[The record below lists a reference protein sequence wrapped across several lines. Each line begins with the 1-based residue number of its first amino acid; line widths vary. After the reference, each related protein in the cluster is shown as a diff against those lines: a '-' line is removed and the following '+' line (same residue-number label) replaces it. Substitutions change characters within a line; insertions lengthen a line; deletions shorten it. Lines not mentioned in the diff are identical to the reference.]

1 MPIDRRPISVRV
13 DLKVSGDVKENPLG
27 VLKGLA
33 NASRSIES
41 KLTEAVR
48 EARRQRF
55 TWDEIGAALGITRQA
70 AWERF
75 SLD

>member
-1 MPIDRRPISVRV
+1 
-13 DLKVSGDVKENPLG
+13 VSGDVKANPLG

-55 TWDEIGAALGITRQA
+55 TWEEIGAAIGITRQA

>member
-1 MPIDRRPISVRV
+1 MPVDGQPISVHV
-13 DLKVSGDVKENPLG
+13 DLKVSGDVKANPLG

-55 TWDEIGAALGITRQA
+55 TWEEIGAAIGITRQA

>member
-1 MPIDRRPISVRV
+1 MPANGQSVSV
-13 DLKVSGDVKENPLG
+13 SVSLKVSGDVHENPLG

-33 NASRSIES
+33 SASRSIEA
-41 KLTEAVR
+41 KVTETVR

-55 TWDEIGAALGITRQA
+55 TWEEIGAALGVSRQA

>member
-1 MPIDRRPISVRV
+1 MPVETQAVRV
-13 DLKVSGDVKENPLG
+13 SVSLKVSGDVKENPLG
-27 VLKGLA
+27 VVKGLV

-41 KLTEAVR
+41 KLTEAVQ

-55 TWDEIGAALGITRQA
+55 TWEEIGAALGISRQA

>member
-1 MPIDRRPISVRV
+1 MPVDRHPISVSV
-13 DLKVSGDVKENPLG
+13 DLKVSGDVKENPLAA
-27 VLKGLA
+27 LKGLA
-33 NASRSIES
+33 HASRSIES

-55 TWDEIGAALGITRQA
+55 TWEEIGAALGITRQA

>member
-1 MPIDRRPISVRV
+1 MAKDGQPVSVSV
-13 DLKVSGDVKENPLG
+13 SLKVSGDVRENPLG

-33 NASRSIES
+33 NVSRSIDS

-48 EARRQRF
+48 EGRRQRF
-55 TWDEIGAALGITRQA
+55 TWEEIGAALGISRQA

-75 SLD
+75 SLE